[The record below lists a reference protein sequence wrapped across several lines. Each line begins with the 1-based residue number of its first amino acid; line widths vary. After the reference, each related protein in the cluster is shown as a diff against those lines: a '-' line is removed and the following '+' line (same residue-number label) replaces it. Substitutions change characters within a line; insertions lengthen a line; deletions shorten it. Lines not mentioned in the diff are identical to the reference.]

1 MRVGAAALAVAAAM
15 GLAFATVRQGAEP
28 ERHVTNRPVQM
39 SRDGYESSS
48 ACRACHP
55 SEYASWHVS
64 FHRTMTQVATPE
76 TVAASFDHVSVT
88 DVVGEPMRLEV
99 RGQQLWAEFD
109 DPDGVGVGVGVGAG
123 AGVGVGVGAGAR
135 VGVGVGVGPRIQ
147 RRVVMTT
154 GSHNQQIY
162 WYVTGSSRLLGQ
174 LPAIWLTADRRW
186 IPRRAAVMR
195 PPGPPHA
202 ETGAWNGICV
212 ACHTTD
218 GRPRLDAPFGSRPI
232 ADQIADTT
240 SAEFAVACE
249 ACHGPGGDH
258 VRANAAPRRRY
269 WLHLTGR
276 ADPTIVRPDRLDPRR
291 SSQVCGQC
299 HSFWEFADA
308 ASERRANSAG
318 LPYRPGDD
326 LTATRLVV
334 QPTVNLESAAMKALL
349 ADDPGFVRDTFWPD
363 GMVRATG
370 REYNGLIDSPCFR
383 RATDPK
389 RTLSCFSC
397 HTMHEAHEDRRTL
410 DEWRDDQLAVGAD
423 GNGACLQCHDRG
435 PERAAP
441 QHVANVDVAQHVANV
456 DVAQHVA
463 NVDVAQHVASVDVAQ
478 HVASVDVAQ
487 HVASV
492 DVAQHVASVDV
503 AQHVASVDV
512 ARAFQAR
519 DLSAH
524 THHRADSSGSV
535 CYNCHMPYTTYGLL
549 KTIRSHQISSPSVK
563 ETLEAGRMN
572 ACNLCHLDRTLAWT
586 AAAINKWYGTPAP
599 PLAGD
604 DESVAASLVTLLK
617 GDAGQRAIVAQS
629 LGWAP
634 AQRASDTGWMAP
646 YLALLLDDP
655 YDAVRYIASRSLTTL
670 PGFETFQFDF
680 VAPLQTRAA
689 LRVQALQMWR
699 DTRPRSARRV
709 DAALLFNPDG
719 TFNAPAVDRLMRERN
734 TRRVVYRE

>member
-1 MRVGAAALAVAAAM
+1 MRRLAGVRNREIRGVAAALALVAAVA
-15 GLAFATVRQGAEP
+15 LAAAVARERVEREGTVTDRPAQGA
-28 ERHVTNRPVQM
+28 
-39 SRDGYESSS
+39 RDGYESSS

-55 SEYASWHVS
+55 SEYASWHAS
-64 FHRTMTQVATPE
+64 FHRTMTQIASPE
-76 TVAASFDHVSVT
+76 TVAASFDNVSVS
-88 DVVGEPMRLEV
+88 DVVGEFMRLEI

-109 DPDGVGVGVGVGAG
+109 DPDRVGAG
-123 AGVGVGVGAGAR
+123 GGVEPRVAR
-135 VGVGVGVGPRIQ
+135 IR

-162 WYVTGSSRLLGQ
+162 WYATGNSRVLGQ

-240 SAEFAVACE
+240 SAEFGIACE

-258 VRANAAPRRRY
+258 ARANARPLRRY

-308 ASERRANSAG
+308 ASERRANSFG
-318 LPYRPGDD
+318 LSYRPGDD

-349 ADDPGFVRDTFWPD
+349 ADDPAFVRDTFWSD

-383 RATDPK
+383 KATDPK

-397 HTMHEAHEDRRTL
+397 HTMHEDAGDARPLE
-410 DEWRDDQLAVGAD
+410 EWRDDQLAAAARD
-423 GNGACLQCHDRG
+423 NSACLQCHDRG

-441 QHVANVDVAQHVANV
+441 QERAAPRERAAPQHVA
-456 DVAQHVA
+456 D
-463 NVDVAQHVASVDVAQ
+463 
-478 HVASVDVAQ
+478 
-487 HVASV
+487 
-492 DVAQHVASVDV
+492 
-503 AQHVASVDV
+503 VDV

-563 ETLEAGRMN
+563 ETVETGRMN
-572 ACNLCHLDRTLAWT
+572 ACNLCHVDQTLAWT
-586 AAAINKWYGTPAP
+586 AEAINEWYGRPAP
-599 PLAGD
+599 PLAPD

-634 AQRASDTGWMAP
+634 AQRASGTSWMAP

-655 YDAVRYIASRSLTTL
+655 YDAVRYIALRSLITL

-680 VAPLQTRAA
+680 VAPPQTRAA
-689 LRVQALQMWR
+689 LRVRALQTWR
-699 DTRPRSARRV
+699 DARASSSRRV